1 MTTAAAAALYEA
13 QHVYQYE
20 GRPLAVFNP
29 HNKSAHELPVIYG
42 FNNGGS
48 HGWMSA
54 VLIAADG
61 ACLGGHTCSSEA
73 YMPHDLGVLDG
84 TRPDRHET
92 FQKHY
97 PDGYRMEFVR
107 YDEVDGHAG
116 LDAACKL
123 HQEREDQSQA
133 AA

>member
-1 MTTAAAAALYEA
+1 
-13 QHVYQYE
+13 
-20 GRPLAVFNP
+20 
-29 HNKSAHELPVIYG
+29 
-42 FNNGGS
+42 
-48 HGWMSA
+48 
-54 VLIAADG
+54 
-61 ACLGGHTCSSEA
+61 
-73 YMPHDLGVLDG
+73 MPSDLGVLDG

-123 HQEREDQSQA
+123 LQAREAQTQA
-133 AA
+133 AD